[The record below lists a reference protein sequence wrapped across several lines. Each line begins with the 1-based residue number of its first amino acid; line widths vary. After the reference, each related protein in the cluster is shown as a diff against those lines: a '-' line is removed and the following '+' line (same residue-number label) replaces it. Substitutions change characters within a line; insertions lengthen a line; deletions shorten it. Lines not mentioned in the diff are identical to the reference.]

1 MPSSPHTQTVQLQLE
16 KVPERDSHGQRVM
29 VKDPAGGLAP
39 KLLTGFRFAGGIDQ
53 DRQYCPYG
61 YPDCGIYVTHV
72 YSGSPADKAG
82 LRVHDKILQVNGN
95 NLAFLG
101 HAQVAALLNRETQLS
116 LLVHRGFQRFT
127 TQLSDS
133 LGSEARV
140 SASVLL

>member
-1 MPSSPHTQTVQLQLE
+1 SSPHTQTVQLQLE

-29 VKDPAGGLAP
+29 VKDSAGGLAP